1 MLFSGDENVQG
12 WGCSKCKGDVHEE
25 GDKLRILRNCDS
37 EENENIAWDWMPT
50 LRRCPWSQIDQE
62 TWTCVSWWSEY
73 KELGVLPW
81 GGGDLMEQP
90 NFVIEAILACTEI
103 KNSLEIEKAERRDK
117 AWQKS
122 KGK

>member
-1 MLFSGDENVQG
+1 MLFSGDETVKD
-12 WGCSKCKGDVHEE
+12 WGCSKCKGDAFEE
-25 GDKLRILRNCDS
+25 GDKLRVLRNCDS
-37 EENENIAWDWMPT
+37 EQNENIAWDWMPG
-50 LRRCPWSQIDQE
+50 LRRCPWSQIDSE
-62 TWTCVSWWSEY
+62 TWMCVSWWSEY
-73 KELGVLPW
+73 KELEALPW
-81 GGGDLMEQP
+81 GGSDLMSQP

>member
-1 MLFSGDENVQG
+1 M
-12 WGCSKCKGDVHEE
+12 
-25 GDKLRILRNCDS
+25 
-37 EENENIAWDWMPT
+37 
-50 LRRCPWSQIDQE
+50 
-62 TWTCVSWWSEY
+62 SWWSEY